1 MCAVEED
8 DPTLADF
15 TDDGQTE
22 VSGRMKL
29 SAAVLE
35 RLVELNLLGP
45 DKARI
50 RDLFN

>member
-1 MCAVEED
+1 VDED

-35 RLVELNLLGP
+35 RLVELDLL
-45 DKARI
+45 RY
-50 RDLFN
+50 RDALDLLN